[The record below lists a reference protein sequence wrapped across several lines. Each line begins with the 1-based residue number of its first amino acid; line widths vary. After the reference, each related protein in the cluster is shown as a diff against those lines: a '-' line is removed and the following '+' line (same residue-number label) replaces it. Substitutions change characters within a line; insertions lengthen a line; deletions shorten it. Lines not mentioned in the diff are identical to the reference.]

1 MDVIYLYSVLPDDEG
16 LRALKHFFDQRTV
29 KETTSE
35 ILLRLA
41 KLVHIP
47 NCFSFGGN
55 YYQQTNGVAIGT
67 KMGLSYPNI
76 LESFIEHQFFSQY
89 NGPKT

>member
-1 MDVIYLYSVLPDDEG
+1 MDVISLYSVLPDEEG

-35 ILLRLA
+35 ILLLLA

-55 YYQQTNGVAIGT
+55 Y
-67 KMGLSYPNI
+67 
-76 LESFIEHQFFSQY
+76 
-89 NGPKT
+89 

>member
-41 KLVHIP
+41 KLA
-47 NCFSFGGN
+47 N
-55 YYQQTNGVAIGT
+55 
-67 KMGLSYPNI
+67 
-76 LESFIEHQFFSQY
+76 
-89 NGPKT
+89 